1 MTPKH
6 NFYNYRQYLRFEVY
20 LAMPMKI
27 NYASSNV
34 ASCGLLDGCSSL
46 EEPTVPMYSVE
57 NRGKGVS
64 FMYISPAVPSRATRD
79 TMLCRP
85 QNYID
90 MTKRALLP
98 FVGKAK
104 IDIQAIMKTYKLVIY
119 GYIYCINNQICKKL
133 LKSHILE
140 NVVDC
145 IFYYI
150 FF

>member
-64 FMYISPAVPSRATRD
+64 FMYIRPAVPVAGNTRHNV
-79 TMLCRP
+79 MSP
-85 QNYID
+85 
-90 MTKRALLP
+90 
-98 FVGKAK
+98 AK
-104 IDIQAIMKTYKLVIY
+104 
-119 GYIYCINNQICKKL
+119 
-133 LKSHILE
+133 
-140 NVVDC
+140 
-145 IFYYI
+145 
-150 FF
+150 